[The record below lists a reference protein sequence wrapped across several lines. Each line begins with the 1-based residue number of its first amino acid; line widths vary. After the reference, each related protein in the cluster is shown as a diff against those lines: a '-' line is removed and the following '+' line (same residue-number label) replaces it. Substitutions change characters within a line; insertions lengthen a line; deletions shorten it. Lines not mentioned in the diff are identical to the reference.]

1 VLGLCAGN
9 AAGSLDRRPQ
19 QGELIIEQAKTTPK
33 KGKTPKAK
41 TKSLKVRTSVKA
53 GGGGFWSG

>member
-1 VLGLCAGN
+1 MK
-9 AAGSLDRRPQ
+9 
-19 QGELIIEQAKTTPK
+19 QAKTTPK

-53 GGGGFWSG
+53 GGGGNWGG

>member
-1 VLGLCAGN
+1 MK
-9 AAGSLDRRPQ
+9 
-19 QGELIIEQAKTTPK
+19 QAKTTPR

-53 GGGGFWSG
+53 GGGGLWSG